1 METLVDAF
9 LFLGAISI
17 LLAAVGAMK
26 FPDTL
31 TRIAAITKAS
41 TLGSVCFCL
50 GGALHFWHWETTAL
64 LIVSSVILALGIP
77 ISSHLIS
84 RSRVKEGSHP
94 HPLYLKRNDH
104 ELDFTANKPPP
115 ASHSD

>member
-1 METLVDAF
+1 MKFLVDGL
-9 LFLGAISI
+9 LFLGTISI

-50 GGALHFWHWETTAL
+50 GGALHFMHLETAL
-64 LIVSSVILALGIP
+64 ILIVSSLILALGIP

-84 RSRVKEGSHP
+84 RCRVKEGSQP
-94 HPLYLKRNDH
+94 HLLYLKRNDH
-104 ELDFTANKPPP
+104 EEDFIASKPPH
-115 ASHSD
+115 ASHLD